1 MKEDGLMKCGID
13 PGRFKI
19 GVAFEEDGVLLFSAI
34 VPKEYQ
40 DDIAFA
46 LKNLKWDMLSKWGKE
61 GSTAVLAHACLTSVH
76 IGNGTS
82 SDEIKALLDSGI
94 NTEIED
100 ERDTTLEGRKL
111 YWKIHPPKGL
121 AKIIPTSLRT
131 PPRDIDDLAAFIIV
145 RRSDFNTKKPVR

>member
-40 DDIAFA
+40 DDIAAA
-46 LKNLKWDMLSKWGKE
+46 LKNLNWDILSKWGQE
-61 GSTAVLAHACLTSVH
+61 GSTSVLSRACLTSVY

-82 SDEIKALLDSGI
+82 SDEIKALLDTGI
-94 NTEIED
+94 NTEIVD
-100 ERDTTLEGRKL
+100 ERETTLEGRKL
-111 YWKIHPPKGL
+111 YWKIHPPKGI
-121 AKIIPTSLRT
+121 AKIIPTSMRT

-145 RRSDFNTKKPVR
+145 RRSYFGIK

>member
-19 GVAFEEDGVLLFSAI
+19 GVAFAEDGVLLFSAI

-40 DDIAFA
+40 DDIAAA
-46 LKNLKWDMLSKWGKE
+46 LKNLNWDILSKWGQE
-61 GSTAVLAHACLTSVH
+61 GSTSVLSHSCLTSVY

-82 SDEIKALLDSGI
+82 SDEIKALLDTGI
-94 NTEIED
+94 NTEIVD
-100 ERDTTLEGRKL
+100 ERETTLEGRKL
-111 YWKIHPPKGL
+111 YWKIHPPKGI
-121 AKIIPTSLRT
+121 AKIIPTSMRT

-145 RRSDFNTKKPVR
+145 RRSDFGIK

>member
-1 MKEDGLMKCGID
+1 MKCGID

-40 DDIAFA
+40 DDIAAA
-46 LKNLKWDMLSKWGKE
+46 LKNLNWDILSKWGQE
-61 GSTAVLAHACLTSVH
+61 GSTSVLSRACLTSVY

-82 SDEIKALLDSGI
+82 SDEIKALLDTGI
-94 NTEIED
+94 NTEIVD
-100 ERDTTLEGRKL
+100 ERETTLEGRKL
-111 YWKIHPPKGL
+111 YWKIHPPKGI
-121 AKIIPTSLRT
+121 AKIIPTSMRT

-145 RRSDFNTKKPVR
+145 RRSYFGIK